1 LKLQFDTS
9 KTYALAL
16 EGGGA
21 KGAWQIG
28 AWRALEEAGVRYNAV
43 SGTSV
48 GALNGAMMAMRD
60 LPLAEALWRNIR
72 YSSVMD
78 VSDEDI
84 RRLKRGEFWNLDL
97 SAMSQSVTAILK
109 SGGLDVAPLKK
120 LIRETAEEE
129 TIRKSDVR
137 FFFVTYCVTD
147 KKTLELEAALLPEGT
162 LADMLLASAYFPAFR
177 HDPIDGKMY
186 TDGGARDV
194 LPLHVLYE
202 NGYRNI
208 IALRIHGFG
217 RERLVKKPP
226 DARVTVIE
234 PGQDTGPM
242 LEFDSTRARR
252 NMLLGYFDTQRVLYG
267 LYGKFYYIDRTLTE
281 KDAYG
286 ILCRMVEEAD
296 PGRAGSLREIHEGA
310 LPRLARQCGGSGDYY
325 GVLVALMEK
334 AAKRRKIPELCVMT
348 DRELLSKI
356 KASVSSLARKAGLL
370 RYFFES

>member
-1 LKLQFDTS
+1 MKLQFDVT

-28 AWRALEEAGVRYNAV
+28 AWRALEEAGVKYNAV

-60 LPLAEALWRNIR
+60 LPRAEALWRDIR

-97 SAMSQSVTAILK
+97 AAMSQSVSAILK
-109 SGGLDVAPLKK
+109 GGGLDVEPLKR
-120 LIRETAEEE
+120 LIRETANEEA
-129 TIRKSDVR
+129 IRNSDVR
-137 FFFVTYCVTD
+137 FFFVTYCITD
-147 KKTLELEAALLPEGT
+147 KKTLELEAARLPEGS

-177 HDPIDGKMY
+177 HDPIGGKMY

-194 LPLHVLYE
+194 LPLHALYE
-202 NGYRNI
+202 NGYRDI

-217 RERLVKKPP
+217 RERILRKPA

-234 PGQDTGPM
+234 PGQDTGSM

-252 NMLLGYFDTQRVLYG
+252 NMLLGYFDTQRLLYG
-267 LYGKFYYIDRTLTE
+267 LSGNFYYIDRTMTE
-281 KDAYG
+281 KDAYH
-286 ILCRMVEEAD
+286 ILCRMVEEAAPD
-296 PGRAGSLREIHEGA
+296 RVGTLRSLHEEA

-325 GVLVALMEK
+325 SVLVALMEK
-334 AAKRRKIPELCVMT
+334 AAKKRKIEELCVMT
-348 DRELLSKI
+348 DLELLHKI
-356 KASVSSLARKAGLL
+356 RASVSTLARKPGLL
-370 RYFFES
+370 RYFSA